1 MTETTNQKTRTL
13 GVIDAAK
20 VKKIAGFADYAKAA
34 AALNEAR
41 KQTTAAKT
49 KVKQAIKKQL
59 SHEADNLDFVV
70 ETNGSIRVYEN
81 LVEKSPRTTS
91 RTADISDKF

>member
-1 MTETTNQKTRTL
+1 MNEATPKTRTL

-41 KQTTAAKT
+41 NATTAAKT

-59 SHEADNLDFVV
+59 GHEADNLDFVV

>member
-1 MTETTNQKTRTL
+1 MNEATPKTRTL
-13 GVIDAAK
+13 GVIDATKAK
-20 VKKIAGFADYAKAA
+20 KVAGFEAYSKAA

-59 SHEADNLDFVV
+59 GHEADNLDFVV

-81 LVEKSPRTTS
+81 LVEKTPRATS
-91 RTADISDKF
+91 RTADLSDKF